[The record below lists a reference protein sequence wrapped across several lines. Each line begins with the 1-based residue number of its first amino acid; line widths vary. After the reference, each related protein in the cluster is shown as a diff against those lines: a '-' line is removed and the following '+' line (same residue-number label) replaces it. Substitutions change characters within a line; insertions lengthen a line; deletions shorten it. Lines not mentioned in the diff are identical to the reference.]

1 MPVNLSSL
9 FSAINE
15 VSPVNNKE
23 AQSAENAGNTS
34 GAQNISGTIQ
44 KTADEAGIAMLKN
57 MLKGDTFSGQIKVF
71 AARVPA
77 TVKVGESI
85 YYSEPLLEYAPGCN
99 ATVAYMEFGRE
110 LIENEG

>member
-9 FSAINE
+9 FSAVNE

-57 MLKGDTFSGQIKVF
+57 MLKGDTFSGQIINVSDGNALLQLTNGSLINAKL
-71 AARVPA
+71 A
-77 TVKVGESI
+77 ESAKGLTNGQI
-85 YYSEPLLEYAPGCN
+85 QTFIVDG
-99 ATVAYMEFGRE
+99 
-110 LIENEG
+110 I